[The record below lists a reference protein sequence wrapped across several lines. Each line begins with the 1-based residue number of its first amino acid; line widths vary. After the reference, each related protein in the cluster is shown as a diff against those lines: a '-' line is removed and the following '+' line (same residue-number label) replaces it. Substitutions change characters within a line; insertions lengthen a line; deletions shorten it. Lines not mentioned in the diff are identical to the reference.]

1 MGGGEELKLA
11 RRKSRRR
18 LAWEHGSLSPLTDE
32 RNELI
37 KRWTMTDTTIKKVES
52 GSSPHPEMG
61 QKHLVAGKHVSIRL
75 WTKESGGT
83 RKPPTKRDYETVG
96 YVIAGNAKLELEGQ
110 TLNLKPGDSS
120 LVPAGASHQYTI
132 IEPFT
137 AVEATSPPAE
147 VHGRDT
153 PA

>member
-1 MGGGEELKLA
+1 
-11 RRKSRRR
+11 
-18 LAWEHGSLSPLTDE
+18 
-32 RNELI
+32 
-37 KRWTMTDTTIKKVES
+37 MTDTTIKKVES
-52 GSSPHPEMG
+52 GSSPYGEMG
-61 QKHLVAGKHVSIRL
+61 QKYLVSGKQVSMRL
-75 WTKESGGT
+75 WTKEPGVL
-83 RKPPTKRDYETVG
+83 RKHPTKRDYETVG
-96 YVIAGNAKLELEGQ
+96 YVIAGSAKLELEGQ
-110 TLNLKPGDSS
+110 TLNLKPGDSW